1 MTYFYLKGM
10 WGFHDRL
17 LILRKALHNF
27 LTMGTFRHALW
38 RRWRWQNARSNLQV
52 VILFYIICVHYM
64 TVLIF

>member
-1 MTYFYLKGM
+1 MLLIITGM

-17 LILRKALHNF
+17 LILRKALHYF

-52 VILFYIICVHYM
+52 IMF
-64 TVLIF
+64 